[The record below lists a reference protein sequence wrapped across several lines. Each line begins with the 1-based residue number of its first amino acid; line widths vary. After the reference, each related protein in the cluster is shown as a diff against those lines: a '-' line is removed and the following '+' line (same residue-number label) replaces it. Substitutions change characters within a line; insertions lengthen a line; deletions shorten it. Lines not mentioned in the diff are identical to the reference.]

1 MLYEV
6 ITEPVE
12 KVSLKMSHHPYMHAL
27 PTVYAEANGLYDVF
41 DYTVD
46 MYPNG
51 PVQNEAIPSE
61 AWEVGTTGIAGAIV
75 ITSYSI
81 HYTKL
86 YE

>member
-6 ITEPVE
+6 ITMKLNDAGVIEE
-12 KVSLKMSHHPYMHAL
+12 VSFEGNQRNAFSIIKQVVLWFKPDRQINILNS
-27 PTVYAEANGLYDVF
+27 F
-41 DYTVD
+41 
-46 MYPNG
+46 
-51 PVQNEAIPSE
+51 
-61 AWEVGTTGIAGAIV
+61 IV